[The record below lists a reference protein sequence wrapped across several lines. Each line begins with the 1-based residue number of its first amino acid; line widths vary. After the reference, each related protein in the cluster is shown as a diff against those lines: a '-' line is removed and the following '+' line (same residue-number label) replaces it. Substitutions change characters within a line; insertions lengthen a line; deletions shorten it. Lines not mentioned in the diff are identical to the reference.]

1 MNDDRAPSESPPE
14 VSVEDVLNVL
24 TDGWQT
30 TESVRQR
37 LFGPAQGDLRTRQA
51 GAVRR
56 RLTKLEAEGMAVR
69 RDAMRVRPTVE
80 WKRRADG

>member
-1 MNDDRAPSESPPE
+1 MNDDRTLSEAPLEI
-14 VSVEDVLNVL
+14 SVEDVLNVL

-56 RLTKLEAEGMAVR
+56 RLMKLEAEGMAVR

-80 WKRRADG
+80 WKRGADG